1 MRGRWAASLRGSAY
15 LLGALL
21 SIVLVLPHPGLASW
35 HRHRAGRLL
44 GVPAPAVRRGE
55 GSWWRRL
62 KTDPATR
69 RETLWPLVH
78 LAVALPLGLFT
89 LVCLG
94 NIPVALTLM
103 TLWWAIP
110 GDAPPNLLGDIPVDG
125 WGVALTVAPAQVLVF
140 TAFALWCVPP
150 LARAHAR
157 ACLAMLSPTPAER
170 LAERVE
176 VLTRTRAEAVGAHG
190 AELRRIERD
199 LHDGVQ
205 ARLVAVTMRLGLARE
220 SLADGPDGAA
230 GLVGEAHDGV
240 EEAMAELRSVIRTVY
255 PPILADRGLSGAMS
269 ALAARSAVPVDLHV
283 GDLGPLPAAVET
295 AAYFVVT
302 EALTNTAKHGRATR
316 AEVRL
321 ERAGDQLTVQARDD
335 GIGGADEQRGTGIAG
350 LRGRVL
356 ALDGTVQLTSPAGG
370 PTTIRVELPCRS

>member
-15 LLGALL
+15 LLSALP
-21 SIVLVLPHPGLASW
+21 SAVLVLPLSGLASW
-35 HRHRAGRLL
+35 HRRRAGRLL
-44 GVPAPAVRRGE
+44 GVPAPAVRQGE

-69 RETLWPLVH
+69 REALWPLVH
-78 LAVALPLGLFT
+78 LAIALPVGLLT

-110 GDAPPNLLGDIPVDG
+110 GHTPPNLLGDIPVDG
-125 WGVALTVAPAQVLVF
+125 WDVALTVAPAQVLGL
-140 TAFALWCVPP
+140 TAFALWFVPP
-150 LARAHAR
+150 MARAHAR
-157 ACLAMLSPTPAER
+157 ACLAMLSPTSAER

-176 VLTRTRAEAVGAHG
+176 VLTRTREEAVGAHG

-230 GLVGEAHDGV
+230 ELVGEAHDGV
-240 EEAMAELRSVIRTVY
+240 EEAMAELRGVIRTIY

-269 ALAARSAVPVDLHV
+269 ALAARSAVPVDLRV

-295 AAYFVVT
+295 VAYFVVT

-316 AEVRL
+316 AEVCLDRS
-321 ERAGDQLTVQARDD
+321 GDQLNVEIRDD

-350 LRGRVL
+350 LRRRVL
-356 ALDGTVQLTSPAGG
+356 ALDGTVQLTSPVGG